1 MSDSL
6 IAELIE
12 LAHILSEHPAR
23 LVIWEEGALALRV
36 SDASY
41 AVTRRN
47 ASLSALAPEDLVHL
61 DHQRMVELAGA
72 DMFLPEDLAAALL
85 KPDSPAPNI
94 NALVFACLLNL
105 EGVRFAAHIH
115 PIAVDQITA
124 SPRARQFAERRTLFN
139 ETQMLGATLMLVPY
153 ADPGLPFAKEM
164 QRKMMLWRDRYRS
177 VPRTILVQNN
187 GVIFLGASAREIVR
201 NIELLIKYAEVF
213 VGASVLGGPVYLT
226 PQNIMSIEAIRER

>member
-1 MSDSL
+1 MADSL
-6 IAELIE
+6 INELVE
-12 LAHILSEHPAR
+12 LAHILAEHPAR

-47 ASLSALAPEDLVHL
+47 ASMATLAAADLVHL
-61 DHQRMVELAGA
+61 DHTRMVELSGA
-72 DMFLPEDLAAALL
+72 DMFLPEDLAAAQIN
-85 KPDSPAPNI
+85 PNSPAPNV
-94 NALVFACLLNL
+94 NALLFACLLNL

-139 ETQMLGATLMLVPY
+139 ETLGLGANWMLVPY
-153 ADPGLPFAKEM
+153 ADPGLPFAREM
-164 QRKMMLWRDRYRS
+164 QRKMLLWRDRYRS
-177 VPRTILVQNN
+177 VPRMILVQNN
-187 GVIFLGASAREIVR
+187 GVIFLGASAREILR

-226 PQNIMSIEAIRER
+226 PQNILSIEAIRHQ